1 MYGVFQRKLIR
12 PQQQGKWLRKYQNQN
27 GNGDTD
33 HRQRYQILRKKRVGA
48 LTYYLYERGL
58 VAPETENLFLQ
69 GEHMGRPSRIRSRL
83 MEKDGTVKVRIGGQ
97 AVMSLA
103 GEMDL

>member
-33 HRQRYQILRKKRVGA
+33 HRQRYQILRKELVSALRIFLPQQIGNDGGGA
-48 LTYYLYERGL
+48 H
-58 VAPETENLFLQ
+58 
-69 GEHMGRPSRIRSRL
+69 GEDHRY
-83 MEKDGTVKVRIGGQ
+83 
-97 AVMSLA
+97 
-103 GEMDL
+103 